1 MAYRAP
7 SPRTLTDAITGAG
20 ASPALIGANNGP
32 VLTRQQLLAAVQA
45 LANTLRASG
54 IKPGDAVTLVDTN
67 TVPYRTS
74 ILFRVM

>member
-7 SPRTLTDAITGAG
+7 KPRTLTEAISGAE

-32 VLTRQQLLAAVQA
+32 LLTRQQLLAAVHA

-67 TVPYRTS
+67 TVP
-74 ILFRVM
+74 